1 MEISESSLSVIYL
14 SRALALAP
22 VSVKTNEEG
31 VLTIKRS
38 KVLTI
43 YSIILCLTL
52 VTLVGTGFKDYS
64 KVKFCVNSSTLQVVT
79 ALDVSMVALTCIA
92 GISCG
97 LCSVKPTQQLNMR
110 LRKLDET
117 LHFFVNF
124 ENDRFISRILAI
136 STSIMFGAIIS
147 FDYYVWMLIGSQHFL
162 AATFNWYIPFYG
174 IYLVLIGSHI
184 LYANNALGLGRRFR
198 RLNKILKYHFLLD
211 EKRLRKT
218 WVNNLSS
225 DEEHLS
231 HHEFDRLRNQHSKPR
246 VELLK
251 LLADNYESL
260 YKCVEIFSN
269 AFGFAALCNL
279 ISCMLHIVI
288 TGHFMAIGIRQSSI
302 TLQTYSQMMWI
313 MMHIFRLLLVV
324 EACHK
329 ATVESKKTIQ
339 IVSEIKRKTV
349 EQSLA
354 AEFQKFW
361 KYLHTYEVRFS
372 VLGICDINRTIL
384 TTFSSGIVTYLFI
397 VLQFENTLYL

>member
-1 MEISESSLSVIYL
+1 MTCHKNFS
-14 SRALALAP
+14 
-22 VSVKTNEEG
+22 
-31 VLTIKRS
+31 
-38 KVLTI
+38 
-43 YSIILCLTL
+43 
-52 VTLVGTGFKDYS
+52 
-64 KVKFCVNSSTLQVVT
+64 VNSSTLQAVT
-79 ALDVSMVALTCIA
+79 AMDVGIVALTCIA
-92 GISCG
+92 GIGCG

-136 STSIMFGAIIS
+136 VTPIMFGAIIS
-147 FDYYVWMLIGSQHFL
+147 FDYFVWMVIGSQHFL

-174 IYLVLIGSHI
+174 TYLVIIGSHI

-269 AFGFAALCNL
+269 AFSFAVLCNL

-288 TGHFMAIGIRQSSI
+288 TGHFMIIAIREFSI

-329 ATVESKKTIQ
+329 ATVEVSRSMSKLNP
-339 IVSEIKRKTV
+339 RR
-349 EQSLA
+349 L
-354 AEFQKFW
+354 
-361 KYLHTYEVRFS
+361 
-372 VLGICDINRTIL
+372 
-384 TTFSSGIVTYLFI
+384 
-397 VLQFENTLYL
+397 